1 MQETCRR
8 RLSPNETGAIR
19 FDACR
24 VHFVIEEAELLV
36 DYEHL
41 GDFGTAV
48 KWEYLSKI
56 IRIGGGT

>member
-1 MQETCRR
+1 MQETYRS

-24 VHFVIEEAELLV
+24 VHFGTEEAELLV
-36 DYEHL
+36 GYEHL

-48 KWEYLSKI
+48 KWEYLGKI
-56 IRIGGGT
+56 IRIGGET